1 MARSVFYQQIQDYE
15 NKGYGLVCVDV
26 RGQSPMDTPPKED
39 TVMANTIGEKKAEQ
53 ML

>member
-15 NKGYGLVCVDV
+15 NKGYGLVCVDA
-26 RGQSPMDTPPKED
+26 RGQCPKED
-39 TVMANTIGEKKAEQ
+39 TVMANTIGEKKAEP